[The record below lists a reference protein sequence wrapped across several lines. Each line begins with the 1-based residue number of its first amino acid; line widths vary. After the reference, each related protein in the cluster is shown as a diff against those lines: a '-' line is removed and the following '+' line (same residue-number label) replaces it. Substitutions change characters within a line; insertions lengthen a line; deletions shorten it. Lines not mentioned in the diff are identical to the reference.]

1 MWLGANGPRQIAVFE
16 DFEVLPF
23 IDDHDDQW
31 SVEGEQI
38 HSGAVTPDAHCGCF
52 VERNDG

>member
-1 MWLGANGPRQIAVFE
+1 MWLGASGPRQIAVFE

-23 IDDHDDQW
+23 IDDHDQW
-31 SVEGEQI
+31 SLEGEQI